1 MYHKHEVMKP
11 TAVTFLVIIFY
22 FHCAI
27 VDMICFLF
35 SLMSLNLEFIVR
47 KSDQKF
53 GNKNIAV
60 LSHLFI
66 TCQINIYSNFLA
78 INFNETISNDL
89 ISF

>member
-11 TAVTFLVIIFY
+11 TAVTFLVY

-35 SLMSLNLEFIVR
+35 SLMSLNLTFIVR

-78 INFNETISNDL
+78 INFNETIINDL

>member
-11 TAVTFLVIIFY
+11 TAVTLLVIIFY

-35 SLMSLNLEFIVR
+35 SLMSLNLTFIVR

-53 GNKNIAV
+53 GNKNIGFKSPFYHLPDKYLLQ
-60 LSHLFI
+60 LSCHQF
-66 TCQINIYSNFLA
+66 Q
-78 INFNETISNDL
+78 
-89 ISF
+89 

>member
-1 MYHKHEVMKP
+1 MKLI
-11 TAVTFLVIIFY
+11 AVTFLVTIYY

-35 SLMSLNLEFIVR
+35 SLMSFNLTFIVR

-78 INFNETISNDL
+78 INFNETIINDL

>member
-11 TAVTFLVIIFY
+11 IAVTFLVMIFY
-22 FHCAI
+22 FRCAI

-35 SLMSLNLEFIVR
+35 SLMSFNLTFIVR

-53 GNKNIAV
+53 GNKNIAI

-78 INFNETISNDL
+78 INFNETIINDL
-89 ISF
+89 ICF